1 MEVLLTMPQKRLLNE
16 SITHVG
22 NWEHNK
28 KTWYS
33 HRYQQIWVGQIKKM
47 LIYSDRNLKNEDE
60 VK

>member
-1 MEVLLTMPQKRLLNE
+1 MPQKRLLNE

-22 NWEHNK
+22 NWEHNQ